1 MWTAPVVTVAA
12 SAEPLDTVSAVEHL
26 RAQGAG
32 ADSEI
37 ARLVSAARAYVENYT
52 GTRLITQTLALRS
65 DDWADLENLPV
76 APVQSIT
83 SISYVDTD
91 GATQTLAG
99 SVYDARL
106 YGLAPTIV
114 LKFNQVWPTIQMGSL
129 ITVTAVVGYGAAADV
144 PSDLIHAMRLLLGD
158 FYQFRETAQADQ
170 SGSSYPVAAP
180 VSAILANYRKYA

>member
-65 DDWADLENLPV
+65 DDWADLENLQV

>member
-144 PSDLIHAMRLLLGD
+144 PSDLIHALRLLLGD

-170 SGSSYPVAAP
+170 SGSAYPVAAP

>member
-12 SAEPLDTVSAVEHL
+12 ASEPIDTVSAVEHL

-32 ADSEI
+32 AETEI
-37 ARLVSAARAYVENYT
+37 DRLVAVARAYVESHT
-52 GTRLITQTLALRS
+52 GTRLITQTLALRC
-65 DDWADLENLPV
+65 DEWADLDSLPV

-99 SVYDARL
+99 SVYEARL
-106 YGLAPTIV
+106 YGLAPSIV
-114 LKFNQVWPTIQMGSL
+114 LKFDQIWPTIRMGTL
-129 ITVTAVVGYGAAADV
+129 ITVTAVVGYGAAANV
-144 PSDLIHAMRLLLGD
+144 PPDLIHALKLLLGD

-170 SGSSYPVAAP
+170 SGSAYPVAAP
-180 VSAILANYRKYA
+180 VSAILTNHRKYA

>member
-65 DDWADLENLPV
+65 DDWADLENLQV

-144 PSDLIHAMRLLLGD
+144 PSDLIHALRLLLGD

>member
-12 SAEPLDTVSAVEHL
+12 AAEPIDTVSAVEHL

-106 YGLAPTIV
+106 YGLGPSIV

-129 ITVTAVVGYGAAADV
+129 ITVTAVVGYGASADV
-144 PSDLIHAMRLLLGD
+144 PSDLMHALKLLLGD

>member
-32 ADSEI
+32 AESEI

-144 PSDLIHAMRLLLGD
+144 PPDLIHALKLLLGD

>member
-12 SAEPLDTVSAVEHL
+12 ASEPLDTVSAVEHL

-144 PSDLIHAMRLLLGD
+144 PSDLIHALRLLLGD

-170 SGSSYPVAAP
+170 SGSAYPVAAP

>member
-12 SAEPLDTVSAVEHL
+12 ASEPLDTVSAVEHL

-52 GTRLITQTLALRS
+52 GTRLITQTLALRT
-65 DDWADLENLPV
+65 DDWADLENLQV

-99 SVYDARL
+99 SVYEARL
-106 YGLAPTIV
+106 YGLEPSIV
-114 LKFNQVWPTIQMGSL
+114 LKYDQTWPTIRMGSL

-144 PSDLIHAMRLLLGD
+144 PVDLVHALRLLLGD

>member
-37 ARLVSAARAYVENYT
+37 ARLVSVARAYVENYT
-52 GTRLITQTLALRS
+52 GTRLITQTLALRT
-65 DDWADLENLPV
+65 DDWADLENLQV

-91 GATQTLAG
+91 GATLTLAG

-144 PSDLIHAMRLLLGD
+144 PSDLIHALKLLLGD

>member
-144 PSDLIHAMRLLLGD
+144 PSDLIHALRLLLGD

-180 VSAILANYRKYA
+180 VSAILANHRKYA

>member
-32 ADSEI
+32 AESEI

-129 ITVTAVVGYGAAADV
+129 ITVTAVVGYGAAANV
-144 PSDLIHAMRLLLGD
+144 PSDLMHALKLLLGD

>member
-144 PSDLIHAMRLLLGD
+144 PSDLIHALRLLLGD